1 MFRKLF
7 TAVLL
12 AVALATAAA
21 SVPGLLENVAH
32 ANCNA
37 SDPTCG

>member
-21 SVPGLLENVAH
+21 SVPGLLENAAH
-32 ANCNA
+32 ACDLA
-37 SDPTCG
+37 DPTCGG